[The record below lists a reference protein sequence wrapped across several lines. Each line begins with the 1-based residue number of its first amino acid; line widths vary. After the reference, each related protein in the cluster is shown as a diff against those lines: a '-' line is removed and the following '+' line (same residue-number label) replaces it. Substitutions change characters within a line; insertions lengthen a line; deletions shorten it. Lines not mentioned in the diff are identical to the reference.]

1 MLQELAGGGGRLATP
16 ESKRGSSPS
25 RHTAVPATATFW
37 ALCKPGPPHLP
48 RAGRSCP
55 RCSWSRPRVLSGPGA
70 PSEFRQQLRAGRAA
84 GPLFSESGCGHQ
96 DPYHQAQEPPPKFFL
111 VGFLPWAPST
121 ASRQPSVPGSP
132 DGPLPDHVPPLVQ
145 TLPRLPRD
153 LREWGE
159 EANSSL
165 EPSPSPHRPPCANL
179 SLPYPLTPPH
189 LPPSRP
195 ANTPSCAPTSGP
207 LLFSCFLD
215 NSPQD
220 TPLLSGL
227 SSDDTS
233 FGKASCPFPWSFL
246 RWTGRVRG

>member
-1 MLQELAGGGGRLATP
+1 M
-16 ESKRGSSPS
+16 
-25 RHTAVPATATFW
+25 
-37 ALCKPGPPHLP
+37 
-48 RAGRSCP
+48 GRSCP
-55 RCSWSRPRVLSGPGA
+55 CCSWSRPWFLAGPGA

-96 DPYHQAQEPPPKFFL
+96 YPRHRAQEPPPKFLL
-111 VGFLPWAPST
+111 VGFLPRALST

-132 DGPLPDHVPPLVQ
+132 DGLLPDHVPPLLQ

-153 LREWGE
+153 LRELGE

-165 EPSPSPHRPPCANL
+165 EPSPSPHWPPVPTSPSPSP
-179 SLPYPLTPPH
+179 SLQPH

-195 ANTPSCAPTSGP
+195 TDTPSCAPTSGP
-207 LLFSCFLD
+207 LLFSCLLP

-233 FGKASCPFPWSFL
+233 FGKASCPVPWSLL
-246 RWTGRVRG
+246 RRTGRDRG